1 MISCEYI
8 SEIEFIIDVWAVVY
22 HFDGDDDGDLSYSSV
37 YCKPASATQSCT
49 MASMSVS
56 GALQVHER

>member
-1 MISCEYI
+1 M
-8 SEIEFIIDVWAVVY
+8 IDVWAVVY